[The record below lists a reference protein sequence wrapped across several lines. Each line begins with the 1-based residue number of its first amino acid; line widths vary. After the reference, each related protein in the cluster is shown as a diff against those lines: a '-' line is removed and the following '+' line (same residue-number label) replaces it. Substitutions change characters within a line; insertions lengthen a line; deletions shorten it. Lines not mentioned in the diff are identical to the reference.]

1 MHEHSNLTVQVE
13 VHAVDETA
21 WWLMVVEVLLRHRT
35 NLVMT
40 TKVPTKVQKEVP
52 ESPWEGQL
60 RCFPPSLAFALL
72 CLSRQGD

>member
-40 TKVPTKVQKEVP
+40 TKVPTKVQKEVW
-52 ESPWEGQL
+52 ESP
-60 RCFPPSLAFALL
+60 
-72 CLSRQGD
+72 